1 MDAALTEITRSAGLA
16 VDLTDAVGV
25 QLSGENAAR
34 EFIESWVSE
43 VSAGFDAELANA
55 AKAIA
60 GDTADELIAQ
70 YQAILTVRGNEIF
83 SGIGTISEVVRAV
96 GPAEVQRISAFST
109 QLRAMSDAMKTDSIA
124 AWEASQRSVFD
135 LWRDQGDA
143 IVAAADVAATEA
155 DFAALQMAMT
165 ERYQTELALVAQ
177 IHDALQSTSAM
188 FAQSFE
194 AIFVSGLK
202 TEEARYNYF
211 RDQADEIARTLTTL
225 TDPAAISQAA
235 EQYNAR
241 LMQAFNA
248 LGEGAQDAM
257 RDEILRTV
265 TEVEQLVQSRLDTAL
280 SMVDSD
286 SDADVPGSTANA
298 VEAAIQSA
306 TTQMRDAMVAAIDGW
321 IAQQRNVAIDQQN
334 AAGTMQ
340 GAADT
345 FGSWARNLP
354 SSFTVDLSGNEVTF

>member
-1 MDAALTEITRSAGLA
+1 M
-16 VDLTDAVGV
+16 
-25 QLSGENAAR
+25 
-34 EFIESWVSE
+34 
-43 VSAGFDAELANA
+43 
-55 AKAIA
+55 
-60 GDTADELIAQ
+60 
-70 YQAILTVRGNEIF
+70 
-83 SGIGTISEVVRAV
+83 
-96 GPAEVQRISAFST
+96 
-109 QLRAMSDAMKTDSIA
+109 
-124 AWEASQRSVFD
+124 
-135 LWRDQGDA
+135 
-143 IVAAADVAATEA
+143 
-155 DFAALQMAMT
+155 
-165 ERYQTELALVAQ
+165 
-177 IHDALQSTSAM
+177 
-188 FAQSFE
+188 
-194 AIFVSGLK
+194 
-202 TEEARYNYF
+202 
-211 RDQADEIARTLTTL
+211 
-225 TDPAAISQAA
+225 TDPAAIAQAA

-241 LMQAFNA
+241 LMQAFSA

-280 SMVDSD
+280 SMVDSE